1 MIYLDILTCVEKAL
15 GTALDSDQRRR
26 AVEVMAA
33 DMGGE
38 RYYLPHLPKL
48 HRQRMIATFGST
60 TMTVAQIAGETGIP
74 LRTVKRLRNG
84 K

>member
-1 MIYLDILTCVEKAL
+1 MIYLDILASLEKAL
-15 GTALDSDQRRR
+15 GTALEPDQRRR

-48 HRQRMIATFGST
+48 HRQRTIAAFGSAS
-60 TMTVAQIAGETGIP
+60 MTVAQIAGETGIP
-74 LRTVKRLRNG
+74 VRTIKRLRNG

>member
-1 MIYLDILTCVEKAL
+1 MIYFDLIGDMEDAL
-15 GTALDSDQRRR
+15 GTALSNEQRW
-26 AVEVMAA
+26 AVAEKMSKNR
-33 DMGGE
+33 GGD

>member
-15 GTALDSDQRRR
+15 GTALDTDQRRR

>member
-1 MIYLDILTCVEKAL
+1 MIYIDILASLEKAL

-48 HRQRMIATFGST
+48 HRQRAVAAFGT
-60 TMTVAQIAGETGIP
+60 TSMTVAQIAGETGIP
-74 LRTVKRLRNG
+74 ARSIKRLRNG

>member
-1 MIYLDILTCVEKAL
+1 MIYIDILSCVEKAL
-15 GTALDSDQRRR
+15 GTALDTDQRRR
-26 AVEVMAA
+26 AVEIMAA

-48 HRQRMIATFGST
+48 HRQRTIATFGST
-60 TMTVAQIAGETGIP
+60 SMTVAQIAGETGIP
-74 LRTVKRLRNG
+74 VRTIKRLRNG